1 MCEEG
6 DDGELRYAETHHTGT
21 EPHYGPENCLR
32 MLLRRKHLKVLPTPV
47 GDGGSCEGDGD
58 PAEQLYQIRVSVN
71 CYPSGPDR
79 MRATDHRHNY
89 KPVIELPLAHHP
101 PAHKEAGS
109 HEEAGDD
116 LDGVA
121 RGQDR
126 RAFVGGRHLWRQR
139 HDYYKTE
146 RGKEKRWV
154 RLRDET
160 Q

>member
-1 MCEEG
+1 M
-6 DDGELRYAETHHTGT
+6 
-21 EPHYGPENCLR
+21 
-32 MLLRRKHLKVLPTPV
+32 RRVT
-47 GDGGSCEGDGD
+47 
-58 PAEQLYQIRVSVN
+58 Y
-71 CYPSGPDR
+71 
-79 MRATDHRHNY
+79 HRHNY

-101 PAHKEAGS
+101 PAHEEASS

-146 RGKEKRWV
+146 REEEKKV
-154 RLRDET
+154 GALRDET

>member
-1 MCEEG
+1 MC
-6 DDGELRYAETHHTGT
+6 H
-21 EPHYGPENCLR
+21 PC
-32 MLLRRKHLKVLPTPV
+32 
-47 GDGGSCEGDGD
+47 
-58 PAEQLYQIRVSVN
+58 
-71 CYPSGPDR
+71 GPDR
-79 MRATDHRHNY
+79 MRRATDHRHNY

-101 PAHKEAGS
+101 PAHEEAGS

-146 RGKEKRWV
+146 KGRRKKGGCASGMKRSECRSEKGNKN
-154 RLRDET
+154 
-160 Q
+160 